1 MKVFAYLYH
10 GMRAVSIRQ
19 LWGRAWDFFKGHW
32 LLLLFVGLCVLS
44 VIVIFISIST
54 LILGFIV
61 LLLGYFT
68 PIFIVSFIGFLIVQ
82 LILRPALVRA
92 GYLVARKGQPS
103 FREAFGDL
111 SLLLKIFV
119 YDLILR
125 LIPVILIGMGVYRVL
140 ESAIIFISTHPGR
153 EKDYWAIIVSMMLG
167 GTGGVLIGAGLV
179 IFFILYLF
187 GWAGPYA
194 ILSGRA
200 GVFRAIGQ
208 SFSLTWRNF
217 SKVFVA
223 LLSVIGLL
231 ILGLLLLG
239 LGFLV
244 KVPILLLGGVLL
256 CGLGLLVVLSIGSI
270 FLPLL
275 YLALTDEEGV
285 PHS

>member
-1 MKVFAYLYH
+1 
-10 GMRAVSIRQ
+10 
-19 LWGRAWDFFKGHW
+19 
-32 LLLLFVGLCVLS
+32 
-44 VIVIFISIST
+44 
-54 LILGFIV
+54 
-61 LLLGYFT
+61 
-68 PIFIVSFIGFLIVQ
+68 
-82 LILRPALVRA
+82 
-92 GYLVARKGQPS
+92 
-103 FREAFGDL
+103 
-111 SLLLKIFV
+111 
-119 YDLILR
+119 
-125 LIPVILIGMGVYRVL
+125 
-140 ESAIIFISTHPGR
+140 
-153 EKDYWAIIVSMMLG
+153 MMLG

-179 IFFILYLF
+179 IFFTLYLF

-194 ILSGRA
+194 ILSERA

-256 CGLGLLVVLSIGSI
+256 YGLGLLVVLSIGSI

-275 YLALTDEEGV
+275 YLALTGEEGAS
-285 PHS
+285 HS